1 MAIDHDEH
9 GGEDDKHGNPEPKQP
24 RSRSQR
30 ARAALKKGAS
40 SSVSIGRSF
49 ARGVGKTMK
58 TAKLAGKVGTNPR
71 QWAGKIHNARNRLKR
86 VNEFLS
92 KKPPHFIS
100 KAKREMEAA
109 QTALNLKF

>member
-1 MAIDHDEH
+1 MPIDHRGH
-9 GGEDDKHGNPEPKQP
+9 GGKDDTHGSPEPKQP

-30 ARAALKKGAS
+30 AKAALKKGAS
-40 SSVSIGRSF
+40 SSVSKGRSF

-92 KKPPHFIS
+92 EKPPKIN
-100 KAKREMEAA
+100 KAKREVEAA